1 MERSLTG
8 YAVATL
14 VVLLAYAFVA
24 GARKARVGS
33 WSWNMLVI
41 TQGVHPRASVS
52 KLQLFFFTLVVLW
65 VVTAA
70 LVWTGELVGLSDDVV
85 VLLGIAAAGTVGGK
99 ITAMAKGRLSFE
111 NWAWL
116 IRKGWIRESLEPES
130 SSRKPEF
137 GDLLRSGGEFDVSK
151 FQLLAFSGV
160 IGVALIYFAAYG
172 EDVGDL
178 SNFNIP
184 GAYLSLIGLSQ
195 AVYVGGKAVGPATK
209 GELGTKL
216 NEVRSLETVFV
227 TAVDRAWAASDPV
240 GGRNLGTAR
249 AAAPEAYRAYRL
261 RAEEAATMV
270 GACIGGAV
278 GEASMEPSIP
288 GQDQNQPH

>member
-8 YAVATL
+8 YVVATL
-14 VVLLAYAFVA
+14 VVLLAYAVA
-24 GARKARVGS
+24 AGERKARSGT

-41 TQGVHPRASVS
+41 TQGVHPRASLS
-52 KLQLFFFTLVVLW
+52 KLQLLFFTLVVLW

-70 LVWTGELVGLSDDVV
+70 LVWTGKLTGLSDDVV
-85 VLLGIAAAGTVGGK
+85 VLLGIGAAGTVGGK
-99 ITAMAKGRLSFE
+99 LTAMAKSRLSFE

-116 IRKGWIRESLEPES
+116 IRKRWIRESIEPES

-151 FQLLAFSGV
+151 FQMLVFTGV

-178 SNFNIP
+178 SNFDIP
-184 GAYLSLIGLSQ
+184 AAYLGLIGLSQ

-216 NEVRSLETVFV
+216 NEVRSLETEFV
-227 TAVDRAWAASDPV
+227 KAVDRAWAASDPA
-240 GGRNLGTAR
+240 GGRNIETAR
-249 AAAPEAYRAYRL
+249 AAAPEEYRAYRL

-278 GEASMEPSIP
+278 EEMSIEPSIP
-288 GQDQNQPH
+288 GLSGNS